1 MGSTNDNHYTTSAS
15 QRHPRGDSNPQS
27 SAPET
32 DALSIWPLGRLI
44 TSSGTRTRNLTLR
57 RGAPYPLGHGGRKNS
72 LPNTG
77 VETAWVSAKRRKKK
91 RKIGLP
97 GVGFEPT
104 RTLRPADLKSAP
116 LDPSGIQ
123 AKKFLRGGTLAHAK
137 KTSQRKKIYPWR
149 DLNPQSSDS

>member
-1 MGSTNDNHYTTSAS
+1 MITITLRAQTDII
-15 QRHPRGDSNPQS
+15 
-27 SAPET
+27 PEGT
-32 DALSIWPLGRLI
+32 RTPNLRLRKPTPYPFGHWDFN

-137 KTSQRKKIYPWR
+137 KANREKNKNLSLEGLEPPIF
-149 DLNPQSSDS
+149 